1 MTSKSQEV
9 FLTANLKKLLTK
21 TLIFCIICTMKNYE
35 KKPWSRGERIVL
47 EKWAGLRTV
56 REISEMLPDRT
67 ETSVRKQIEY
77 LRKHGWRV

>member
-1 MTSKSQEV
+1 M
-9 FLTANLKKLLTK
+9 
-21 TLIFCIICTMKNYE
+21 
-35 KKPWSRGERIVL
+35 L

-56 REISEMLPDRT
+56 REIAEMLPDRT